1 MSKSRLLH
9 RTATIAAAALVLA
22 ACSSTGS
29 STGTSSKTPGNLT
42 VGFAAKIQTLDPDLA
57 LDYGSS
63 VLHLIGGTLYEAD
76 GDKAVPGLAG
86 GEPTVSA
93 DKLTWT
99 IKLRDGLTFS
109 DGTPLTSKD
118 VKASFD
124 RARNDKASVNLTLL
138 QPITAVSAPDAS
150 TVELQ
155 LNRPYSSLQTILTY
169 PQFVVFPAAS
179 VDTKGFFDAP
189 VSAGPYVLK
198 SWGGGNTATLAANPK
213 YAGEK
218 PTVATLAFTV
228 VPDTNSQLAQVQS
241 GQLDMAYAVPPNL
254 ISQIKKPA
262 TAEVTPAY
270 GMETMTMRT
279 TTDGPLSE
287 VGVRKAISAAIDRE
301 QLSKVVWQGKV
312 KAQSGL
318 WPSTM
323 AGYDDSQAS
332 APDVAAAK
340 AALKGTSCE
349 TGCKLSLTYSSAAF
363 PEHAQE
369 APVIRASLATIG
381 IDVTLKNVDA
391 VTLFDSLGGS
401 FELLLFPLFDLGSVP
416 DGIVSYGLSET
427 TQVQYSGL
435 KLPGLADA
443 AKQAQQ
449 ETGQAKADGLKAL
462 DDLLKTNQPWTPLTG
477 YAVVTASRQPVTTI
491 GVGPSTLIQV
501 ARSDGTV
508 R

>member
-1 MSKSRLLH
+1 LLD
-9 RTATIAAAALVLA
+9 RTAVIAAVAAMLA

-29 STGTSSKTPGNLT
+29 STGDPSGVPDNLT

-63 VLHLIGGTLYEAD
+63 VLHLIGGTLYEAN
-76 GDKAVPGLAG
+76 GDKTLPGLAS
-86 GEPTVSA
+86 GEPTISE

-109 DGTPLTSKD
+109 DGAPLTSKD

-138 QPITAVSAPDAS
+138 QPITAVNAPDAA
-150 TVELQ
+150 TVELT
-155 LNRPYSSLQTILTY
+155 LNRPYPSLQTILTY
-169 PQFVVFPAAS
+169 PQFVVFPAS
-179 VDTKGFFDAP
+179 GVGSENFFDAP
-189 VSAGPYVLK
+189 ISAGPYTLK
-198 SWGGGNTATLAANPK
+198 SWGGGNTATLEANPK

-218 PTVATLAFTV
+218 PTISTLTFKV

-262 TAEVTPAY
+262 TAQVTPSY

-279 TTDGPLSE
+279 TADGPLSE
-287 VGVRKAISAAIDRE
+287 VGVRKAIAAAIDRE
-301 QLSKVVWQGKV
+301 QLSKVVWEGKV
-312 KAQSGL
+312 KAQSSL

-323 AGYDDSQAS
+323 AGYSDSQATT
-332 APDVAAAK
+332 PDLQTAGD
-340 AALKGTSCE
+340 ALEGTSCE
-349 TGCKLSLTYSSAAF
+349 NGCKLGLTYSSAAF

-369 APVIRASLATIG
+369 APVIKASLEKIG

-427 TQVQYSGL
+427 TEVQYSGL
-435 KLPGLADA
+435 QLPGLAA
-443 AKQAQQ
+443 ASKQAQ
-449 ETGQAKADGLKAL
+449 ESTGQDQLDGLKQL
-462 DDLLKTNQPWTPLTG
+462 DDLLSENQPWTPLTG
-477 YAVVTASRQPVTTI
+477 YAVVTASRHPVKTI

-501 ARSDGTV
+501 VRADGTV